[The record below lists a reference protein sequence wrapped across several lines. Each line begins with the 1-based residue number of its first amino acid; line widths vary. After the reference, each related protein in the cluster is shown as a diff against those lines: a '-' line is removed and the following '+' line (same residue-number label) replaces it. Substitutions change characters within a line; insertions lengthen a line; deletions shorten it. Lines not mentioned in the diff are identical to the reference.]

1 MDRRL
6 TVVLIGILLF
16 PTIVFATS
24 PIMEYKDL
32 DKYMTRKE
40 LATVGVRIHELENLV
55 EFYENKNYFKDVKGW
70 AKPYINLAYTFNIMK
85 GTGKGKFEPDKNITY
100 VELLTVIMRSLGYED
115 GIDFKKYPEDYYN
128 KALEIGLANMY
139 IPYNQVITREIA
151 YDTLNKVFD
160 MENQYPEGFE
170 IEENIPSVDV
180 SAINEIDIKNIFFN
194 TSIAGIFSG
203 ELVGLDD
210 FSGYKVELW
219 TQDGKILKSITLNKE
234 GNFSISGFDTRVT
247 TKLMGYKY
255 RVYDN
260 NGQLVLEGDLK

>member
-6 TVVLIGILLF
+6 TIVLIGILLF

-24 PIMEYKDL
+24 PIMEYKNL

-55 EFYENKNYFKDVKGW
+55 EFYEDEDYFKDVKGW

-85 GTGKGKFEPDKNITY
+85 GTGKRKFEPDENITY
-100 VELLTVIMRSLGYED
+100 VELLTVIMRTLEYED

-160 MENQYPEGFE
+160 MEYE
-170 IEENIPSVDV
+170 IGIENIH
-180 SAINEIDIKNIFFN
+180 FN

-234 GNFSISGFDTRVT
+234 GNFSILGFDTRVDT
-247 TKLMGYKY
+247 RLIGYKY